1 MIKNTSI
8 IQDKDLIE
16 KMYNSLFNFNKI
28 IKQRNLIFYYHFETD
43 GIGCSL
49 QFYNLNHLIKG
60 KKNKQELTYLDNAK
74 NKKELKDKKII
85 GIDLENITSYICLME
100 IRK

>member
-1 MIKNTSI
+1 
-8 IQDKDLIE
+8 
-16 KMYNSLFNFNKI
+16 MYNSLFNFNKI

-60 KKNKQELTYLDNAK
+60 KKNKNKKENNKQELTYLDNAK

-100 IRK
+100 IRN